1 MSLSSLRSSA
11 VIAGASLLLLGG
23 CANLDQ
29 MLEGQVD
36 TVEFDCDDDRD
47 IRVAFLD
54 GGEQVRLFSGDDSV
68 DLRLVDTRDGGDVRI
83 YESRDASVQ
92 MMDDGEQLEVRVK
105 GKDNFEDCEPD
116 DPRYRRGGGGA
127 F

>member
-1 MSLSSLRSSA
+1 MPLHSLPPSA
-11 VIAGASLLLLGG
+11 LALGASLLLLGG
-23 CANLDQ
+23 CAEMDRMMQANI
-29 MLEGQVD
+29 E

-54 GGEQVRLFSGDDSV
+54 GGDEVRLFSGTESV

-83 YESRDASVQ
+83 YENRDGSVR
-92 MMDDGEQLEVRVK
+92 MMDDGEQLEVRVE
-105 GKDNFEDCEPD
+105 GKENFEDCEPQD
-116 DPRYRRGGGGA
+116 RDYRGGGRA